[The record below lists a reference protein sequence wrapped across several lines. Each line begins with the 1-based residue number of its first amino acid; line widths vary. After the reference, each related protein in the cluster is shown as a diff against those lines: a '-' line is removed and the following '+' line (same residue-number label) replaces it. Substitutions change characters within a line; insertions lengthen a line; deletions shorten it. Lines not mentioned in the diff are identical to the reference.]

1 MDTTNTFLEFTNAR
15 FGEILPGTV
24 GHSRLL
30 VDVIFSAYRTSPAL
44 SFLKGTIRNEIIR
57 DPDIMDERHECLWVM
72 GLSGPWVKSIVTVSV
87 GENRSTS
94 VTVDRLDFTK
104 HTVNVKRRP

>member
-1 MDTTNTFLEFTNAR
+1 MDTTNTLFKFANAR

-30 VDVIFSAYRTSPAL
+30 VDVIFSAYRTSLAL

-57 DPDIMDERHECLWVM
+57 DPNVMYERHECFWVM
-72 GLSGPWVKSIVTVSV
+72 GLSGPRIKPVVAITV
-87 GENRSTS
+87 GEYRSTG
-94 VTVDRLDFTK
+94 VAMDRLDFTE